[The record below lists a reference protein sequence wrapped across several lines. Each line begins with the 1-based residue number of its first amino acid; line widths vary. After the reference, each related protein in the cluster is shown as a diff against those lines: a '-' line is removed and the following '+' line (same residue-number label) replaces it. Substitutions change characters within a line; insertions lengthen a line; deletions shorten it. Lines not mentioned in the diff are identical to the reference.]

1 MVGTIATNRAAAEER
16 IFATFGQAFERNMG
30 ALASVSMPEARKEL
44 GASRLALEH
53 AVMKAAV
60 LNNAPTTAIAGKL
73 GQPGNQELTRRMI
86 DAGRNTIQKTFGRSA
101 DSLGAVLAGKTLDI
115 DLPRGL
121 AQTEDV
127 RQLVNEGKKLVG
139 DMVMDGYMNRGRLQI
154 DSQRSNFA
162 SMAPNDRQGELK
174 ERLVNHLAFIGSAIE
189 HGVKTGRLPA
199 EDGKFLQQR
208 IEHQIFTS
216 ADSGKLSQGFKDFQ
230 DATVPRLRAELTQEA
245 QTRTK
250 HPAIEA
256 ATAKLYQQPEP
267 APSPLFG
274 QAKPADQ
281 QKEHSGRVVDI
292 DGKHVYQELGRN
304 NIVRHDR
311 AAFGQQLPERGQT
324 VKVAY
329 QQGRA
334 QVVARAPAREQQ
346 KGVER

>member
-1 MVGTIATNRAAAEER
+1 MVGTVASNRAAAEER
-16 IFATFGQAFERNMG
+16 IMATFGQAFERNMD
-30 ALASVSMPEARKEL
+30 ALASINMPQARKEL

-60 LNNAPTTAIAGKL
+60 LNHAPTTAIAGKL
-73 GQPGNQELTRRMI
+73 AQPGNQELTRRMI

-101 DSLGAVLAGKTLDI
+101 DSLGAVLAGKAIDI

-121 AQTEDV
+121 TQTEDV
-127 RQLVNEGKKLVG
+127 RQLVNEGKKLFG
-139 DMVMDGYMNRGRLQI
+139 DIVMEGYQNRGRLQI
-154 DSQRSNFA
+154 DSQRSNYA
-162 SMAPNDRQGELK
+162 TLAPNDKQGELK
-174 ERLVNHLAFIGSAIE
+174 ERLVNHLAFIGSAID

-208 IEHQIFTS
+208 IEQQIFTP

-230 DATVPRLRAELTQEA
+230 QATVPRMRAELTQEA
-245 QTRTK
+245 HGHARN
-250 HPAIEA
+250 PVIDA
-256 ATAKLYQQPEP
+256 AASKLYQQPEV
-267 APSPLFG
+267 APSPLFA

-281 QKEHSGRVVDI
+281 HKEHVGRVVDI

-311 AAFGQQLPERGQT
+311 ATFGQQIPERGQT
-324 VKVAY
+324 VKVQY

-334 QVVARAPAREQQ
+334 HVVMRDQSREQK
-346 KGVER
+346 KGIER